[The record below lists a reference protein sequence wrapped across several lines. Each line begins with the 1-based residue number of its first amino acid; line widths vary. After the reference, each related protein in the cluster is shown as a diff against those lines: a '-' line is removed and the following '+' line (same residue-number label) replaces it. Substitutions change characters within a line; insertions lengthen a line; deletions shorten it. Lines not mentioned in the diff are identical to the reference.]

1 MKKFFT
7 LLIISIFTISI
18 NAQQTQANLNYLK
31 SARKK
36 IGAGTT
42 LMIVGG
48 GTIVG
53 GSFLFTK
60 GSAEINADPD
70 FMDNS
75 YDGTAEV
82 IGGLACMITGA
93 VLMEIGI
100 PFLIVGGVQKGR
112 ANRRLHMT
120 MVNFKTP
127 NSRASINGVGL
138 KLNF

>member
-7 LLIISIFTISI
+7 LLFISIFTISI
-18 NAQQTQANLNYLK
+18 NAQQTQANLKYLK
-31 SARKK
+31 SAKK
-36 IGAGTT
+36 KLRAGTT

-48 GTIVG
+48 GTIIG
-53 GSFLFTK
+53 GGFLMSK

-70 FMDNS
+70 YMDNS
-75 YDGTAEV
+75 YDGTGEV
-82 IGGLACMITGA
+82 LGGLACIIAGA
-93 VLMEIGI
+93 VIFEVGI
-100 PFLIVGGVQKGR
+100 PFLVVGAVQKGR

-127 NSRASINGVGL
+127 NSRASINGIGL